1 MASIA
6 PVRVPSCSRNSSR
19 MRALSRWMWP
29 YMKAGRR
36 SLPAASSAAG
46 LPAAAPG
53 PIAVI
58 RSPSTT
64 MSATSP
70 PGRKTSRKVHTG
82 GYHSAGTPVGGP
94 GRNARGCVM
103 AVASVARERDVVYPE
118 DRLPWPQ
125 TILMGLQHVM
135 AMFGATVL
143 VPLILGFNPN
153 TVIFFSGVATLIFLV
168 VTGFKVPSYLG
179 SSFSFI
185 GSVLAV
191 QGAHANHGLA
201 YAGIFMAG
209 VIYLAI
215 GVVVHFVGVNP
226 IRYLL
231 PPVVT
236 GTVVAVIGLALASAA
251 TGNFAGE
258 PFTAMVTLLAAVG
271 AAVYL
276 RGFPRMLPVLIGI
289 VIGYIV
295 SAVYPPCADA
305 KSACHIDFNA
315 IGNASIV
322 GVPAFSFPDF
332 SQFGTTL
339 SLFFFIPVILVA
351 ENAGHVYAISG
362 IMKRDLSY
370 MLGRTFM
377 GDGIGTAISGL
388 LGGAGETTYAENIG
402 VMGITRVFSI
412 MVFVVAAIFAVLLGF
427 IPIFGALVR
436 SIPVSV
442 QGGIEM
448 YLFGLIAVIGGKIWV
463 DAKVDFSKRA
473 NLAVAAI
480 PLIIAAGIPATQAI
494 PIHLA
499 GLTLT
504 FNNLG
509 LGALSAIVLYQLL
522 RPGHVRDEEN
532 EPAEVVA
539 PG

>member
-1 MASIA
+1 MAMA
-6 PVRVPSCSRNSSR
+6 TT
-19 MRALSRWMWP
+19 AHE
-29 YMKAGRR
+29 KD
-36 SLPAASSAAG
+36 
-46 LPAAAPG
+46 
-53 PIAVI
+53 VI
-58 RSPSTT
+58 
-64 MSATSP
+64 
-70 PGRKTSRKVHTG
+70 
-82 GYHSAGTPVGGP
+82 
-94 GRNARGCVM
+94 
-103 AVASVARERDVVYPE
+103 YPE
-118 DRLPWPQ
+118 QRLAWPQ

-191 QGAHANHGLA
+191 QGATHNHGLA
-201 YAGIFMAG
+201 YAGIVMAG
-209 VIYLAI
+209 VIYLII
-215 GVVVHFVGVNP
+215 GVIVHFVGVNP

-258 PFTAMVTLLAAVG
+258 PFTATVTLLAAVG

-276 RGFPRMLPVLIGI
+276 RGFPRLLPVLIGI
-289 VIGYIV
+289 VIGYLV
-295 SAVYPPCADA
+295 SAVYPPCQDA
-305 KSACHIDFNA
+305 KSACHIDWGS
-315 IGNASIV
+315 IGHASII
-322 GVPAFSFPDF
+322 GVPTFSTPDF

-339 SLFFFIPVILVA
+339 GLFFFIPVILVA

-362 IMKRDLSY
+362 IMKRDLSP
-370 MLGRTFM
+370 MLGRTFI
-377 GDGIGTAISGL
+377 GDGLGTTISGL
-388 LGGAGETTYAENIG
+388 LGGTGETTYAENIG

-412 MVFVVAAIFAVLLGF
+412 MVFVVAAVFAILLGF

-442 QGGIEM
+442 QGGIEI

-480 PLIIAAGIPATQAI
+480 PLIIAAGISATTPI
-494 PIHLA
+494 PIHIF
-499 GLTLT
+499 GLTLV

-509 LGALSAIVLYQLL
+509 LGALTAIVLYQLL
-522 RPGHVRDEEN
+522 RPGHITDKES
-532 EPAEVVA
+532 EPAEIVSS
-539 PG
+539 

>member
-1 MASIA
+1 
-6 PVRVPSCSRNSSR
+6 
-19 MRALSRWMWP
+19 
-29 YMKAGRR
+29 
-36 SLPAASSAAG
+36 
-46 LPAAAPG
+46 
-53 PIAVI
+53 
-58 RSPSTT
+58 
-64 MSATSP
+64 
-70 PGRKTSRKVHTG
+70 
-82 GYHSAGTPVGGP
+82 
-94 GRNARGCVM
+94 M
-103 AVASVARERDVVYPE
+103 AVAVGKRERDVVYPE
-118 DRLPWPQ
+118 DRLGWPQ

-153 TVIFFSGVATLIFLV
+153 TVIFFSGVATLIFLF

-191 QGAHANHGLA
+191 QGANNPNHGLA
-201 YAGIFMAG
+201 YAGIVIAG
-209 VIYLAI
+209 VIYLII
-215 GVVVHFVGVNP
+215 GGIVHVVGVNP
-226 IRYLL
+226 IRFLL

-251 TGNFAGE
+251 TGNYAGE
-258 PFTAMVTLLAAVG
+258 PFTATVTLLAAVG

-276 RGFPRMLPVLIGI
+276 RGFPRLLPVLIGI
-289 VIGYIV
+289 VVGYLV
-295 SAVYPPCADA
+295 SIVYPPCSAA
-305 KSACHIDFNA
+305 ASACHIDFSA
-315 IGNASIV
+315 IGKASLI
-322 GVPAFSFPDF
+322 GDGL
-332 SQFGTTL
+332 GTT
-339 SLFFFIPVILVA
+339 
-351 ENAGHVYAISG
+351 
-362 IMKRDLSY
+362 
-370 MLGRTFM
+370 
-377 GDGIGTAISGL
+377 ISGL

-412 MVFVVAAIFAVLLGF
+412 MVFVVAAVFAILLGF

-463 DAKVDFSKRA
+463 DARVDFSKRA

-480 PLIIAAGIPATQAI
+480 PLVIAAGIPATQAI
-494 PIHLA
+494 PIHLG

-522 RPGHVRDEEN
+522 RPGHVRDMES
-532 EPAEVVA
+532 EPAEVVT
-539 PG
+539 PS

>member
-1 MASIA
+1 
-6 PVRVPSCSRNSSR
+6 
-19 MRALSRWMWP
+19 
-29 YMKAGRR
+29 
-36 SLPAASSAAG
+36 
-46 LPAAAPG
+46 
-53 PIAVI
+53 
-58 RSPSTT
+58 
-64 MSATSP
+64 
-70 PGRKTSRKVHTG
+70 
-82 GYHSAGTPVGGP
+82 
-94 GRNARGCVM
+94 M
-103 AVASVARERDVVYPE
+103 AVATTARERDVVYPE

-191 QGAHANHGLA
+191 QGTSNNHGLA
-201 YAGIFMAG
+201 YAGIVMAG
-209 VIYLAI
+209 VIYLII
-215 GVVVHFVGVNP
+215 GLIVHFVGVNP

-251 TGNFAGE
+251 TGNYAGE
-258 PFTAMVTLLAAVG
+258 PFTATVTLLAAVG

-276 RGFPRMLPVLIGI
+276 RGFPRLLPVLIGI
-289 VIGYIV
+289 VVGYLV
-295 SAVYPPCADA
+295 SAIYPPCAAA
-305 KSACHIDFNA
+305 KSACHIDFGA
-315 IGNASIV
+315 IGSAAIV
-322 GVPAFSFPDF
+322 GYPTFAFPDF

-362 IMKRDLSY
+362 IMKRDLSP

-377 GDGIGTAISGL
+377 GDGIGTTISGL
-388 LGGAGETTYAENIG
+388 LGGTGETTYAENIG

-412 MVFVVAAIFAVLLGF
+412 MVFVVAALFAILLGF

-480 PLIIAAGIPATQAI
+480 PLVIAAGIPATQAI
-494 PIHLA
+494 PIHL
-499 GLTLT
+499 GSLTLT

-522 RPGHVRDEEN
+522 RPGHVRDKEA
-532 EPAEVVA
+532 EPAEVVSR
-539 PG
+539 

>member
-1 MASIA
+1 
-6 PVRVPSCSRNSSR
+6 
-19 MRALSRWMWP
+19 
-29 YMKAGRR
+29 
-36 SLPAASSAAG
+36 
-46 LPAAAPG
+46 
-53 PIAVI
+53 
-58 RSPSTT
+58 
-64 MSATSP
+64 
-70 PGRKTSRKVHTG
+70 
-82 GYHSAGTPVGGP
+82 
-94 GRNARGCVM
+94 M
-103 AVASVARERDVVYPE
+103 AVATAAHERDVIYPE
-118 DRLPWPQ
+118 QRLAWPQ

-153 TVIFFSGVATLIFLV
+153 TVIFFSGVATLLFLV

-179 SSFSFI
+179 WSFSFI

-191 QGAHANHGLA
+191 QGSGAHVTHGLA
-201 YAGIFMAG
+201 YRAIVMGG
-209 VIYLAI
+209 VISLII
-215 GVVVHFVGVNP
+215 GIVVHFVGVNP

-251 TGNFAGE
+251 TGNYAGE
-258 PFTAMVTLLAAVG
+258 PFTATVTLLAAVG

-276 RGFPRMLPVLIGI
+276 RGFPRLLPVLIGI
-289 VIGYIV
+289 VVGYVV
-295 SAVYPPCADA
+295 SIVYPACQDA
-305 KSACHIDFNA
+305 KSACHIDFGA
-315 IGNASIV
+315 IGHASIV
-322 GVPAFSFPDF
+322 GLPTFSTPDF

-339 SLFFFIPVILVA
+339 SLFFFIPVILIA

-362 IMKRDLSY
+362 IMKRDLSN
-370 MLGRTFM
+370 MLGRTFI
-377 GDGIGTAISGL
+377 GDGLGTTISGL
-388 LGGAGETTYAENIG
+388 LGGTGETTYAENIG

-412 MVFVVAAIFAVLLGF
+412 MVFVVAALFAILLGF

-436 SIPVSV
+436 SIPQSV
-442 QGGIEM
+442 QGGIEI

-480 PLIIAAGIPATQAI
+480 PLVIAAGIPATTAI
-494 PIHLA
+494 PIHIF

-509 LGALSAIVLYQLL
+509 LRALSATALYQLL
-522 RPGHVRDEEN
+522 RPRHIPDKES
-532 EPAEVVA
+532 EPAEVVGE
-539 PG
+539 PPRKR

>member
-1 MASIA
+1 
-6 PVRVPSCSRNSSR
+6 
-19 MRALSRWMWP
+19 
-29 YMKAGRR
+29 
-36 SLPAASSAAG
+36 
-46 LPAAAPG
+46 
-53 PIAVI
+53 
-58 RSPSTT
+58 
-64 MSATSP
+64 
-70 PGRKTSRKVHTG
+70 
-82 GYHSAGTPVGGP
+82 
-94 GRNARGCVM
+94 M
-103 AVASVARERDVVYPE
+103 AVAAVARERDVVYPE
-118 DRLPWPQ
+118 DRLPWLQ

-153 TVIFFSGVATLIFLV
+153 TVIFFSGVATLLFLV
-168 VTGFKVPSYLG
+168 ITGFKVPSYLG

-191 QGAHANHGLA
+191 QGATHNHGLA

-215 GVVVHFVGVNP
+215 GVIVHFVGVNP

-236 GTVVAVIGLALASAA
+236 GTVVAVIGLSLASAA
-251 TGNFAGE
+251 TTNFGTD
-258 PFTAMVTLLAAVG
+258 PLTATITLLAAVG

-276 RGFPRMLPVLIGI
+276 RGFPRMLPVLIG
-289 VIGYIV
+289 VVVGYIA
-295 SAVYPPCADA
+295 SAVLPECSGA
-305 KSACHIDFNA
+305 KSGCHIDFNA
-315 IGNASIV
+315 IGQASIV
-322 GVPAFSFPDF
+322 GVPTFSFPDF

-362 IMKRDLSY
+362 IMKRDLSP

-377 GDGIGTAISGL
+377 GDGLATAISGL
-388 LGGAGETTYAENIG
+388 FGGTGETTYAENIG

-412 MVFVVAAIFAVLLGF
+412 MVFVVAAVFAILLGF

-442 QGGIEM
+442 QGGITM
-448 YLFGLIAVIGGKIWV
+448 YLFGLIAVIGSKIWI

-494 PIHLA
+494 PVNV
-499 GLTLT
+499 GFTTLT

-509 LGALSAIVLYQLL
+509 FGALAAIVLYQLL
-522 RPGHVRDEEN
+522 RPGHMRDAEK
-532 EPAEVVA
+532 EPAEAVA
-539 PG
+539 PS

>member
-1 MASIA
+1 
-6 PVRVPSCSRNSSR
+6 
-19 MRALSRWMWP
+19 
-29 YMKAGRR
+29 
-36 SLPAASSAAG
+36 
-46 LPAAAPG
+46 
-53 PIAVI
+53 
-58 RSPSTT
+58 
-64 MSATSP
+64 
-70 PGRKTSRKVHTG
+70 
-82 GYHSAGTPVGGP
+82 
-94 GRNARGCVM
+94 M
-103 AVASVARERDVVYPE
+103 AVAVGKRERDVVYPE
-118 DRLPWPQ
+118 DRLGWPQ

-153 TVIFFSGVATLIFLV
+153 TVIFFSGVATLIFLF

-191 QGAHANHGLA
+191 QGANNPNHGLA
-201 YAGIFMAG
+201 YAGIVIAG
-209 VIYLAI
+209 VIYLII
-215 GVVVHFVGVNP
+215 GGIVHVVGVNP
-226 IRYLL
+226 IRFLL

-251 TGNFAGE
+251 TGNYAGE
-258 PFTAMVTLLAAVG
+258 PFTATVTLLAAVG

-276 RGFPRMLPVLIGI
+276 RGFPRLLPVLIGI
-289 VIGYIV
+289 VVGYLV
-295 SAVYPPCADA
+295 SIVYPPCAA
-305 KSACHIDFNA
+305 AASACHIDF
-315 IGNASIV
+315 
-322 GVPAFSFPDF
+322 
-332 SQFGTTL
+332 SQFGTEL

-362 IMKRDLSY
+362 IMKRDLSH
-370 MLGRTFM
+370 MLGRTFI
-377 GDGIGTAISGL
+377 GDGLGTMISGL

-412 MVFVVAAIFAVLLGF
+412 MVFVVAAVFAILLGF

-463 DAKVDFSKRA
+463 DARVDFSKRA

-480 PLIIAAGIPATQAI
+480 PLVIAAGIPATQAI
-494 PIHLA
+494 PIHLG

-522 RPGHVRDEEN
+522 RPGHVRDKES

-539 PG
+539 TE

>member
-1 MASIA
+1 
-6 PVRVPSCSRNSSR
+6 
-19 MRALSRWMWP
+19 
-29 YMKAGRR
+29 
-36 SLPAASSAAG
+36 
-46 LPAAAPG
+46 
-53 PIAVI
+53 
-58 RSPSTT
+58 
-64 MSATSP
+64 
-70 PGRKTSRKVHTG
+70 
-82 GYHSAGTPVGGP
+82 
-94 GRNARGCVM
+94 M
-103 AVASVARERDVVYPE
+103 AVATTARERDVVYPE

-191 QGAHANHGLA
+191 QGTSNNHGLA
-201 YAGIFMAG
+201 YAGIVMAG
-209 VIYLAI
+209 VIYLII
-215 GVVVHFVGVNP
+215 GLIVHFVGLNP

-251 TGNFAGE
+251 TGNYAGE
-258 PFTAMVTLLAAVG
+258 PFTATVTLLAAVG

-276 RGFPRMLPVLIGI
+276 RGFPRLLPVLIGI
-289 VIGYIV
+289 VVGYLV
-295 SAVYPPCADA
+295 SAVYPPCAAA
-305 KSACHIDFNA
+305 KSACHIDFGA
-315 IGNASIV
+315 IGSAAIV
-322 GVPAFSFPDF
+322 GYPTFAFPDF

-362 IMKRDLSY
+362 IMKRDLSP

-377 GDGIGTAISGL
+377 GDGIGTTISGL
-388 LGGAGETTYAENIG
+388 LGGTGETTYAENIG

-412 MVFVVAAIFAVLLGF
+412 MVFVVAAVFAILLGF

-480 PLIIAAGIPATQAI
+480 PLVIAAGIPATQAI
-494 PIHLA
+494 PIHL
-499 GLTLT
+499 GSLTLT

-522 RPGHVRDEEN
+522 RPGHVRDKEA
-532 EPAEVVA
+532 EPAEVVSR
-539 PG
+539 